1 MMGDRD
7 YRQLI
12 KNAIDSIGRE
22 IEIKV
27 DAKDFKKIH
36 LHEVVRCLRRSYYDR
51 TEPKDQEMTGFNELV
66 SGLLRKLHYG
76 AEPGS
81 FDIDEIK
88 LAGQA
93 DMILDD
99 AIILFRSAEQPPEN
113 PGGRDLLYLNACMWM
128 YNKPDGIVIYVTGDR
143 KEVSF
148 TLTRDKKMFEQVV
161 RRVRVFNNLLQE
173 GKTPILEPSDD
184 CSKCQYFEKCYIK
197 QNVGRA
203 VSLAE
208 LVGLKK
214 D

>member
-22 IEIKV
+22 VEVKV
-27 DAKDFKKIH
+27 DPKDFKKIH

-51 TEPKDQEMTGFNELV
+51 IEPKEQEMTGFNELV

-76 AEPGS
+76 AEPGA

-113 PGGRDLLYLNACMWM
+113 PAGRDLLYLNACMWM

-161 RRVRVFNNLLQE
+161 RRVRVFNNLLSE

-184 CSKCQYFEKCYIK
+184 CTRCQYYEKCYIK

>member
-7 YRQLI
+7 YRKLI
-12 KNAIDSIGRE
+12 KNAIDSIGKE
-22 IEIKV
+22 LETKV
-27 DAKDFKKIH
+27 DPKDFKKIH
-36 LHEVVRCLRRSYYDR
+36 LHEVVRCLRRSYFDR
-51 TEPKDQEMTGFNELV
+51 IEPKDQEMTGFNELV

-76 AEPGS
+76 AEAGS

-113 PGGRDLLYLNACMWM
+113 PIGRDLLYLNACMWM
-128 YNKPDGIVIYVTGDR
+128 YDKPDGIVIYITGDR

-148 TLTRDKKMFEQVV
+148 TLTRDKKMFEQVI
-161 RRVRVFNNLLQE
+161 RRVRVLNDLLKE
-173 GKTPILEPSDD
+173 GKTPILEPSED
-184 CSKCQYFEKCYIK
+184 CSKCQYYEKCYIK
-197 QNVGRA
+197 QNVGRS
-203 VSLAE
+203 VSIAE